1 MVLEMPILAYDLMAN
16 VWNNRQPAERVKAP
30 KHVRSG
36 HQDKSAYWE
45 ASIKAACSQTES
57 HLCPNVNWLSID
69 PNWLRPMICNGSLK
83 G

>member
-36 HQDKSAYWE
+36 HQDKSAYW
-45 ASIKAACSQTES
+45 ASIKASCSQTS
-57 HLCPNVNWLSID
+57 RTFV
-69 PNWLRPMICNGSLK
+69 PMLIGCQLIQTGY
-83 G
+83 GR